1 MRDIVAYAAK
11 QHITVIPEIEMP
23 GHSNEVFAAYPN
35 LTCEGKAYTSPDFC
49 PGNDSVFTFLEG
61 VLTEVM
67 QLFPSK
73 YIHIGGR
80 RGMAREMEIVPQMPK
95 TNEG

>member
-1 MRDIVAYAAK
+1 
-11 QHITVIPEIEMP
+11 MP

-67 QLFPSK
+67 QLFPS
-73 YIHIGGR
+73 
-80 RGMAREMEIVPQMPK
+80 E
-95 TNEG
+95 